1 MTMVAETSEA
11 AAIPT
16 IDVSALYGPDSP
28 RRQDTDRMIYAAASD
43 AGFMTITGLPAEV
56 PHGAAARAELL
67 RIFSLPETAKATLL
81 RRTFNPANSNYYRG
95 FFPLQGG
102 GATYKEGI
110 DIGPDV
116 ADPTWTADPRDPLT
130 ERTPLPEER
139 ALPGWRAAAS
149 TYYRAMN
156 RLGGLLMRSLARSLG
171 IDEHTFD
178 GAFGG
183 GISTLRLIHYP
194 ERPKDTAAAS
204 GDIEVVHKGQRRYLV
219 GAAHVD
225 SGFVTLLAQD
235 GVEGLQAL
243 SRTGEWIDVPP
254 EDGTLVVNFGGLLE
268 RWTGGRIRAT
278 EHRVIGPGRERFS
291 IPFFYEPSVDAVIRP
306 LPGCPAFEPF
316 SYGDHLWTAM
326 SRFVEFKAIAD
337 LRRPRGIAA

>member
-1 MTMVAETSEA
+1 MVADAGSSTT
-11 AAIPT
+11 IPK
-16 IDVSALYGPDSP
+16 IDVSALYEPDSP
-28 RRQDTDRMIYAAASD
+28 RRRESDRMVYDAASD

-56 PHGAAARAELL
+56 PQGAAARTDLL
-67 RIFSLPETAKATLL
+67 RVFSLPDSAKSMLL
-81 RRTFNPANSNYYRG
+81 RHSFNPANPNHYRG

-110 DIGPDV
+110 DIGPSV
-116 ADPTWTADPRDPLT
+116 ADAGWIGDPGDPLT
-130 ERTPLPEER
+130 EATPLPDEHD
-139 ALPGWRAAAS
+139 LPGWRAAAGN
-149 TYYRAMN
+149 YYRAMN
-156 RLGGLLMRSLARSLG
+156 RLGGLLMQSLARSLG

-178 GAFGG
+178 DAFDG

-194 ERPKDTAAAS
+194 ERPKDTDAAAS
-204 GDIEVVHKGQRRYLV
+204 GDIEVVRKGQRRYLV

-235 GVEGLQAL
+235 GVEGLQAM

-254 EDGTLVVNFGGLLE
+254 DDSTLVVNFGGLLE

-291 IPFFYEPSVDAVIRP
+291 IPFFYEPRVDALIRP
-306 LPGCPAFEPF
+306 LPNCPSFEPF

-326 SRFVEFKAIAD
+326 SRFVEFKAISD
-337 LRRPRGIAA
+337 LRAPRGIAA

>member
-1 MTMVAETSEA
+1 MAADMSGAAE
-11 AAIPT
+11 IPT
-16 IDVSALYGPDSP
+16 IDVSALYGPDTP
-28 RRQDTDRMIYAAASD
+28 RRRETDRLIYTAASD

-56 PHGAAARAELL
+56 PHGPAARAELL
-67 RIFSLPETAKATLL
+67 RIFSLPDTVKATLL
-81 RRTFNPANSNYYRG
+81 RRTFNPASSNYYRG

-116 ADPTWTADPRDPLT
+116 ADPAWAPDPRDPLT
-130 ERTPLPEER
+130 ERTPLPDER
-139 ALPGWRAAAS
+139 ALPGWRAAAG

-156 RLGGLLMRSLARSLG
+156 RLGGLLMRSVARSLG

-178 GAFGG
+178 DAFDG

-194 ERPKDTAAAS
+194 ERPKDTDAAAS
-204 GDIEVVHKGQRRYLV
+204 RDIEVMHKGKRRYLV

-291 IPFFYEPSVDAVIRP
+291 IPFFYEPRVDAVIRP
-306 LPGCPAFEPF
+306 LPGCPVFEPF